1 MRICHLSDLHFGRH
15 DVALA
20 ESLLVDLATQA
31 PDLVVIS
38 GDFTQVGSEAEFRLA
53 RAFLDRLPAPL
64 FAVPGNHDV
73 PATDLVRR
81 LVAPYAH
88 YRRYVSAELEPLLDT
103 GDVVIAGLK
112 TSRRA
117 RAELNWAHGSISR
130 NQLSR
135 LRQRLGSAA
144 PHALKIVVAYH
155 PLLEPEGVVDKPM
168 QRVRRAERA
177 LATFAELGVGLVL
190 SGHFHLSYMRAH
202 GGIAHGTP
210 TGLRQAETAPIL
222 VAQAASAV
230 STRLRGHANGYNLID
245 TSGREVTLKVREW
258 QAAGWI
264 TREHRAAP
272 ADPQQLA
279 TNAATP

>member
-15 DVALA
+15 DAGLA
-20 ESLLVDLATQA
+20 DSLLADLVAQT
-31 PDLVVIS
+31 PDLVVVS
-38 GDFTQVGSEAEFRLA
+38 GDFTQIGNEDEFRLA

-73 PATDLVRR
+73 PATNIIRR
-81 LVAPYAH
+81 LVAPYAY
-88 YRRYVSAELEPLLDT
+88 YRRYITEDLEPLLDT

-130 NQLSR
+130 RQLDR
-135 LRQRLGSAA
+135 LRQRLEATTPG
-144 PHALKIVVAYH
+144 ALRIVVAHH
-155 PLLEPEGVVDKPM
+155 PLLEPEGEVDKPM
-168 QRVRRAERA
+168 RRVRRAERA

-190 SGHFHLSYMRAH
+190 SGHFHLSYLRAH

-210 TGLRQAETAPIL
+210 SGLRQAETAPIL

-230 STRLRGHANGYNLID
+230 STRLRGHANGYNLIE
-245 TSGREVTLKVREW
+245 TSGRDVTVKVREW
-258 QAAGWI
+258 QPGGWT

-272 ADPQQLA
+272 ADPTLLK
-279 TNAATP
+279 AAAP